1 MGRKFE
7 QKRKAKWVKKKKIGQ
22 GLAMTLLN
30 PDTVI
35 LFSPFGCIYQ
45 PTSPCPTLS
54 AHTKPISH
62 GHCWKLVTSQIV

>member
-1 MGRKFE
+1 
-7 QKRKAKWVKKKKIGQ
+7 
-22 GLAMTLLN
+22 MTLLN
-30 PDTVI
+30 PDTVM

-62 GHCWKLVTSQIV
+62 GHCWKLVTSQIVCNIHAIAFKCYMTGYADIGSLS